1 MLNRHSQWRRNEFES
16 GGGTGPAQSA
26 RKKICLVMPLHFFS
40 SKSTISR
47 FGEYFRDVQYS
58 LVGFLLAVL
67 RIYMV
72 PPCPVICK
80 SGGHVS
86 PVPYGVSAIGHSPS

>member
-1 MLNRHSQWRRNEFES
+1 
-16 GGGTGPAQSA
+16 
-26 RKKICLVMPLHFFS
+26 MPLHFFS

-72 PPCPVICK
+72 PPCPMELAPLDTRLHRHTFIIN
-80 SGGHVS
+80 SS
-86 PVPYGVSAIGHSPS
+86 LAAN